1 MVSKMENAP
10 LTAFT
15 CIWLD
20 MEKVEIGE
28 RKDAD
33 LRGARKALW
42 RDSDSVPAVGNR
54 FFRWRIT

>member
-33 LRGARKALW
+33 LRGELKALMVA
-42 RDSDSVPAVGNR
+42 SHCA
-54 FFRWRIT
+54 